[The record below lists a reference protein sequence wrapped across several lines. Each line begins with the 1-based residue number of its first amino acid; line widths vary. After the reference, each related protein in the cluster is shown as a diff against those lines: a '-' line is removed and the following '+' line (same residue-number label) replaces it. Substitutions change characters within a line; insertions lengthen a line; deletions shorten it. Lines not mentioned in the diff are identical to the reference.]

1 MGTPAVVPSPKG
13 RQNWVLGLLLVVLAM
28 GIPLFMEIVPRGGI
42 EVGLLP
48 RPGDTLVPE
57 VWSVGNWIAGT
68 KGAIGL
74 KFSVQGEGLPPDQPI
89 RLSEGA
95 GVVTGTVQ
103 IQWQDEK
110 GLPVGLPLEQHFKDD
125 C

>member
-1 MGTPAVVPSPKG
+1 MAP
-13 RQNWVLGLLLVVLAM
+13 
-28 GIPLFMEIVPRGGI
+28 
-42 EVGLLP
+42 
-48 RPGDTLVPE
+48 LVP
-57 VWSVGNWIAGT
+57 
-68 KGAIGL
+68 AIQ
-74 KFSVQGEGLPPDQPI
+74 FPPDQPI

-95 GVVTGTVQ
+95 GVVSGTVQ

>member
-1 MGTPAVVPSPKG
+1 M
-13 RQNWVLGLLLVVLAM
+13 
-28 GIPLFMEIVPRGGI
+28 
-42 EVGLLP
+42 
-48 RPGDTLVPE
+48 
-57 VWSVGNWIAGT
+57 GNWIAGT

-95 GVVTGTVQ
+95 GVVSGTVQ